1 MQIDLDD
8 VKRKTRE
15 ICRDSSE
22 YSRILGYPA
31 KIQKDLYRSSEA
43 LEES

>member
-1 MQIDLDD
+1 MQIGLDN

-22 YSRILGYPA
+22 YSRIWGNPA

-43 LEES
+43 SEES